1 VDPSSAP
8 WRALETTEHP
18 TPKPDV
24 PEPHTP
30 PWVVIGAMLAAAA
43 LAVAA
48 ILVVARP
55 SGDVAAIGGTALDA
69 GAGGQGGTWSA
80 GPASGR
86 LPLVVEVAGAVR
98 HPGVY
103 ELEDGARIADA
114 IQAAGG
120 YSASVDAVSA
130 DRALNLAAPVRDGE
144 EIRVPAR
151 GETGPAAAVA
161 ASGDAQSS
169 GLVNL
174 NEANADQ
181 LDTLP
186 GVGPVT
192 VAKIIAAREE
202 QPFAAV
208 DDLLARKV
216 VGAATLEKIRA
227 LVTAGP

>member
-18 TPKPDV
+18 APKADV
-24 PEPHTP
+24 PEPHNP
-30 PWVVIGAMLAAAA
+30 PWVVIGAMLAAAV
-43 LAVAA
+43 LAAAA

-55 SGDVAAIGGTALDA
+55 SGDVAATGGTALDA
-69 GAGGQGGTWSA
+69 GASGQGGTWSA

-103 ELEDGARIADA
+103 ELEDGARVADA

-120 YSASVDAVSA
+120 YSASVDAEAA

-144 EIRVPAR
+144 EIRVPVR
-151 GETGPAAAVA
+151 GETVVPAAGA
-161 ASGDAQSS
+161 ASGVAPSG

-174 NEANADQ
+174 NQATADQ
-181 LDTLP
+181 LDALP
-186 GVGPVT
+186 GIGTVT
-192 VAKIIAAREE
+192 AAKIIAAREE
-202 QPFAAV
+202 QPFASV
-208 DDLLARKV
+208 DELLARKV
-216 VGAATLEKIRA
+216 VGAATLEKLRA
-227 LVTAGP
+227 LVTVGP